1 MQDSSMVALQS
12 DAGQAKFNPSHQ
24 QWDIPLCVQ
33 TSREESSPLL
43 FLLQLLDS
51 INSKCLYGGR

>member
-1 MQDSSMVALQS
+1 MVALQS

-33 TSREESSPLL
+33 TSREESSLL
-43 FLLQLLDS
+43 MFLLKLLAS
-51 INSKCLYGGR
+51 INSNCLY